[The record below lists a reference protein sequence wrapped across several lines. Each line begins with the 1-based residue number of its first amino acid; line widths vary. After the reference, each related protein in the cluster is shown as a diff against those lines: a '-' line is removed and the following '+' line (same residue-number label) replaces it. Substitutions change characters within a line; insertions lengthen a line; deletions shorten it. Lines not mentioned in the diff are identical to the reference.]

1 MPPTTLDDVAAAA
14 RVSRSTASRVVRGTG
29 PVSDA
34 ARRAVLAAVEELGYV
49 PHPGARSLASGRG
62 ERVVVAVGSPSA
74 DLLGDPYVAR
84 VVAAASRAADT
95 QGVGVAL
102 RWLGRDPRDELARL
116 ARDPGVG
123 GVLLV
128 DYSAEVLASVPRA
141 LVDRVAAIGPADGRV
156 PSYDVDAS
164 AGITA
169 LVEHVLADGRRDVV
183 MLTGPGWLPGAQR
196 AVEAYDAVVRAAG
209 LPRRVVAAD
218 LTSLAGAE
226 AARESRRRW
235 PAVDAL
241 VAMSDTLAVGAM
253 RALAEDGVRV
263 PDDVAVTGFD
273 DQPFA
278 EQAGPGLT
286 TATHPVERI
295 AAAATAALLDRRR
308 RDDER
313 TFPSVVVRRTS
324 A

>member
-1 MPPTTLDDVAAAA
+1 MPTTRLDDVAAAA
-14 RVSRSTASRVVRGTG
+14 RVSRSTASRVVRGAG
-29 PVSDA
+29 RVSDE
-34 ARRAVLAAVEELGYV
+34 ARRAVLAAVDELGYV
-49 PHPGARSLASGRG
+49 PHPGARALASGRG

-74 DLLGDPYVAR
+74 DLLADPYVAR
-84 VVAAASRAADT
+84 VVAAASRTADT

-102 RWLGRDPRDELARL
+102 RWLGRDPGEELRRL

-128 DYSAEVLASVPRA
+128 DYSADVLASVPRE
-141 LVDRVAAIGPADGRV
+141 LVPRVAAIGPADGRV
-156 PSYDVDAS
+156 PSYDVDAA
-164 AGITA
+164 AGIAA
-169 LVEHVLADGRRDVV
+169 LVEHVLAAGRRDVV
-183 MLTGPGWLPGAQR
+183 MLTGPGWLPGSQR
-196 AVEAYDAVVRAAG
+196 AVEAYEGVVREVGVPA
-209 LPRRVVAAD
+209 RVVAAD
-218 LTSLAGAE
+218 LSWLAGAE
-226 AARESRRRW
+226 AAREARRRW
-235 PAVDAL
+235 PGVDAL

-295 AAAATAALLDRRR
+295 AAAATAALLGRRH
-308 RDDER
+308 DDER

>member
-1 MPPTTLDDVAAAA
+1 MPSTTLDDVAAAA
-14 RVSRSTASRVVRGTG
+14 GVSRSTASRVVRGTG
-29 PVSDA
+29 PASDD
-34 ARRAVLAAVEELGYV
+34 ARRAVHDAVERLGYV
-49 PHPGARSLASGRG
+49 PHPGARALASGRG

-74 DLLGDPYVAR
+74 DLLVDPYVAR
-84 VVAAASRAADT
+84 VVAAASRTADT

-102 RWLGRDPRDELARL
+102 RWLGRDPRAELELL

-128 DYSAEVLASVPRA
+128 DYSADVLALVPRS
-141 LVDRVAAIGPADGRV
+141 LVPRVAAIGPADGRV
-156 PSYDVDAS
+156 PSYDVDAD

-169 LVEHVLADGRRDVV
+169 LVEHVVAEGRRDVV
-183 MLTGPGWLPGAQR
+183 MLAGPHWLPGAGR
-196 AVEAYDAVVRAAG
+196 AVEAYQAVVRAAG
-209 LPRRVVAAD
+209 IPGRVLATDFTAA
-218 LTSLAGAE
+218 AGGH
-226 AARESRRRW
+226 AAREARRRW
-235 PAVDAL
+235 PQVDAL
-241 VAMSDTLAVGAM
+241 VALTDTLAVGAM
-253 RALAEDGVRV
+253 RALAQDGVRV

-295 AAAATAALLDRRR
+295 AAAATAALLGRR
-308 RDDER
+308 RDGVR
-313 TFPSVVVRRTS
+313 TFPSVVVRRAS